1 VKLPDPPL
9 LLITDRKQSRRPL
22 DEVAAQACAAG
33 CRWISI
39 REKDLSRTDQI
50 AVARALR
57 PITQR
62 AGARLTLHGDADL
75 ARDADVDGV
84 HLPSGS
90 VGRAARRL
98 LGPDALIGL
107 SIHSVREAADL
118 DDTVLD
124 YVIVGPAYATASKPG
139 YGPPLGPDGVVA
151 IVREAAVPVIA
162 VGGIAA
168 DNIAPLIHSGVA
180 GVAIMGAMMRAADP
194 AREMASLVNA
204 LAATETFRT
213 QLRS

>member
-9 LLITDRKQSRRPL
+9 LLITDRRQSRRPL

-39 REKDLSRTDQI
+39 REKDLPRTDQI
-50 AVARALR
+50 ALARALR
-57 PITQR
+57 SITQR
-62 AGARLTLHGDADL
+62 AGARLTLHADADL

-84 HLPSGS
+84 HLASRS
-90 VGRAARRL
+90 NARAARRL
-98 LGPDALIGL
+98 LGPEALIGL
-107 SIHSVREAADL
+107 SIHSVSEAADL

-124 YVIVGPAYATASKPG
+124 YVIAGPAYATASKPG
-139 YGPPLGPDGVVA
+139 YGPPLGPHGVAA
-151 IVREAAVPVIA
+151 IVRETTVPVIA

-180 GVAIMGAMMRAADP
+180 GVAVMGGMMRAADP

-204 LAATETFRT
+204 LAASETFEMQPR
-213 QLRS
+213 L

>member
-9 LLITDRKQSRRPL
+9 LLITDRKQSLRPL

-39 REKDLSRTDQI
+39 REKDLARTDQI
-50 AVARALR
+50 ALARALR

-62 AGARLTLHGDADL
+62 AGARLMLHGDADL
-75 ARDADVDGV
+75 ARDAELDGV
-84 HLPSGS
+84 HLASGS

-98 LGPDALIGL
+98 LGPAALIGL
-107 SIHSVREAADL
+107 SVHSVREAANL
-118 DDTVLD
+118 DDTVVD
-124 YVIVGPAYATASKPG
+124 YVIAGPAYATASKPG
-139 YGPPLGPDGVVA
+139 YGPALGPDGLAA
-151 IVREAAVPVIA
+151 IVRAGAVPVIA

-180 GVAIMGAMMRAADP
+180 GVAVMGGMMRAADP
-194 AREMASLVNA
+194 ARETASLRNA
-204 LAATETFRT
+204 LAATGIL
-213 QLRS
+213 QMQPRS